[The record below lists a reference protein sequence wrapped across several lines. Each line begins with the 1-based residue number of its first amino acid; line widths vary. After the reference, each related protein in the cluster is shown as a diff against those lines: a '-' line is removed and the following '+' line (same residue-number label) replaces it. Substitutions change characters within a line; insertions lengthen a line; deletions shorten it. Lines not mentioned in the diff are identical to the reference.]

1 MAILK
6 IIEYPDPLLRRQA
19 SQVTQ
24 FNATLATLIEDLI
37 QTLHATPGIGLSA
50 PQVARS
56 LQVMVM
62 DLTDDKRA
70 PDVLIN
76 PRVLSKCG
84 LAIADESCL
93 SIPGVTAK
101 VMRANAIRVKAQD
114 QTGETIERE
123 FEGMHAVCVQ
133 HEIDHLQG
141 KLFIDRLSRFRRFRF
156 RHQLRSLEHSTT
168 ASTVQAT

>member
-19 SQVTQ
+19 SPVTQ
-24 FNATLATLIEDLI
+24 FNAQLAMLIEDLI

-62 DLTDDKRA
+62 DLSDDKHA

-76 PRVLSKCG
+76 PQVLSKCG

-101 VMRANAIRVKAQD
+101 VMRANSIRVRAQD

-168 ASTVQAT
+168 ASTAQAT

>member
-1 MAILK
+1 MTILK

-19 SQVTQ
+19 SPVTQ
-24 FNATLATLIEDLI
+24 FDANLAALTDDLI
-37 QTLHATPGIGLSA
+37 QTLNATPGIGLSA

-56 LQVMVM
+56 LQLMVM
-62 DLTDDKRA
+62 DLSDDKNT
-70 PDVLIN
+70 PEVLVN
-76 PRVLSKCG
+76 PQILNKAG

-101 VMRANAIRVKAQD
+101 VMRANIIRVRAQD
-114 QTGETIERE
+114 LTGEIIERE
-123 FEGMHAVCVQ
+123 FDGMHAICVQ

-141 KLFIDRLSRFRRFRF
+141 KLFIDRLSRFRRYRF
-156 RHQLRSLEHSTT
+156 RHQLRSLEHSST

>member
-19 SQVTQ
+19 SPVTQ
-24 FNATLATLIEDLI
+24 FDANLAALIEDLY

-56 LQVMVM
+56 LQLMVM
-62 DLTDDKRA
+62 DMSDDKSA

-76 PRVLSKCG
+76 PQILSKAG

-93 SIPGVTAK
+93 SIPGITAK
-101 VMRANAIRVKAQD
+101 VMRANAIRVKAHD

-156 RHQLRSLEHSTT
+156 RHQLRSLERNIT
-168 ASTVQAT
+168 ASTAQAT

>member
-19 SQVTQ
+19 APVTQ
-24 FNATLATLIEDLI
+24 FDANLSTLIDELL
-37 QTLHATPGIGLSA
+37 QTLNATPGIGLSA

-56 LQVMVM
+56 LQLMVM
-62 DLTDDKRA
+62 DLSDDKSA
-70 PDVLIN
+70 PDVLVN
-76 PRVLSKCG
+76 PQILTKTG

-101 VMRANAIRVKAQD
+101 VMRANAIRVTAQD
-114 QTGETIERE
+114 QTGKTIERE

-133 HEIDHLQG
+133 HEIDHLHG

-156 RHQLRSLEHSTT
+156 RHQLRSLEHGTTVST
-168 ASTVQAT
+168 AQAT

>member
-19 SQVTQ
+19 SPVTQ
-24 FNATLATLIEDLI
+24 FDANLAVLIDELI
-37 QTLHATPGIGLSA
+37 QTLNATPGIGLSA

-56 LQVMVM
+56 LQLMVM
-62 DLTDDKRA
+62 DLSDDKSA

-76 PRVLSKCG
+76 PQILNKAG

-93 SIPGVTAK
+93 SIPGITAK
-101 VMRANAIRVKAQD
+101 VIRSNAIRVRAQD
-114 QTGETIERE
+114 STGDTVERE

-141 KLFIDRLSRFRRFRF
+141 KLFIDRLSRFRRYRF
-156 RHQLRSLEHSTT
+156 RHQLRSLEQSTT
-168 ASTVQAT
+168 ASTAQAT